1 MPNASR
7 VRECARLRYDRIN
20 WRARWRMSRRAIA
33 SRLTREAPRN
43 VEQGR
48 PCDRRPANQL
58 FSFVVPP
65 SSFPVRVHAEAA
77 GPTGCR

>member
-1 MPNASR
+1 MRTRAAIGEIGAR
-7 VRECARLRYDRIN
+7 V
-20 WRARWRMSRRAIA
+20 
-33 SRLTREAPRN
+33 TRERSRN
-43 VEQGR
+43 VELGR

-77 GPTGCR
+77 GPTGWQVEREYSKPMRVMRGRSR